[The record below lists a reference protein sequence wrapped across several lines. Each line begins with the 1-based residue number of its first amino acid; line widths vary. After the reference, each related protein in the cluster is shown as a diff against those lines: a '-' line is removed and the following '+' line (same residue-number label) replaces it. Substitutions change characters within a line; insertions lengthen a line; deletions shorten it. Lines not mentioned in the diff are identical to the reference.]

1 MSDQSRLS
9 WALALSVLL
18 HGLLLSLLPLMHRM
32 RIEFP
37 HPMPLLDVDV
47 LPLPKPAPARPAVA
61 AAPAQAAAVPPPIPV
76 TKQQIVSPPDQ
87 GEEKEPP
94 NARFLSDRNN
104 TVKEEQIHRG
114 EPLPGNPDAA
124 RKPPPQSVAP
134 AKPEPAQREPARP
147 ERSRAVEVERPHP
160 DTQLAALPKLD
171 QLLPS
176 AGDLIREGVV
186 RPEAAAQA
194 AAPPTPAAGAVASR
208 ERNDLLSH
216 GDPWRGRGRGGS
228 MDFLPAIREGDVT
241 LLNTKAEQFAPFV
254 RRVALRVFGNFIILL
269 RRSYADGEVSA
280 EEQVTVEA
288 VMDKAG
294 RLISLTTKER
304 SAASALAT
312 DRSLQ
317 SALRD
322 GFFDRNPPPGAE
334 SNDGNIHFL
343 FMARVAAAPD
353 ASGHRVPT
361 WALLGT
367 GLL

>member
-1 MSDQSRLS
+1 MSDPSRLS
-9 WALALSVLL
+9 WALVLSMLL
-18 HGLLLSLLPLMHRM
+18 HGLLLSLLPLIQRAH
-32 RIEFP
+32 IEFP
-37 HPMPLLDVDV
+37 RPAELLDVDV
-47 LPLPKPAPARPAVA
+47 LPLPKPAAPPPPLG
-61 AAPAQAAAVPPPIPV
+61 AAPVPVAPAPPAIPLP
-76 TKQQIVSPPDQ
+76 KQQIVSPPDQ
-87 GEEKEPP
+87 GEEKEPE

-114 EPLPGNPDAA
+114 EPLPGDPDAVHKA
-124 RKPPPQSVAP
+124 PPQPVA
-134 AKPEPAQREPARP
+134 KSNPERSQPERERP
-147 ERSRAVEVERPHP
+147 ERAHAAEPERARSNQ
-160 DTQLAALPKLD
+160 QLAALPKLD

-176 AGDLIREGVV
+176 AGDLIREGMV
-186 RPEAAAQA
+186 PSE
-194 AAPPTPAAGAVASR
+194 AAPPTPAVEQASKQR
-208 ERNDLLSH
+208 DDLLSH

-254 RRVALRVFGNFIILL
+254 RRVALRVFGDFIMLL
-269 RRSYADGEVSA
+269 RRSYASGEVGA

-288 VMDKAG
+288 IMDKSG
-294 RLISLTTKER
+294 HLVSLTTKER
-304 SAASALAT
+304 SVTSALAT

-334 SNDGNIHFL
+334 SNDGNIHFM
-343 FMARVAAAPD
+343 FMARVVAAAD